1 MMQMKDKTEKKMTL
15 KRIYAKDKFF
25 FRLMVVLFMF
35 TILIPIGVIFGIYAI
50 TNQQPNNLIG
60 GFVASTIIAYIFLF
74 TIGQVLYFTFKSFLN
89 GSKRELFYLR
99 LTMVFSFVITIIST
113 FIASI
118 DLSYFTTPHPD
129 DGQNPSIG
137 EWIDHYGVWRTIER
151 VEIIL
156 NITTIFVAA
165 ISCASVW
172 ILYLS
177 IFWIYRGLDS
187 DDTE

>member
-1 MMQMKDKTEKKMTL
+1 MKDKTEKKLSL

-60 GFVASTIIAYIFLF
+60 VFVASTIIAYIFLF

-113 FIASI
+113 FIAAI
-118 DLSYFTTPHPD
+118 DVSFFTTPHPHD
-129 DGQNPSIG
+129 DRTPSIRQ
-137 EWIDHYGVWRTIER
+137 WIDIYGVWRTIEWF
-151 VEIIL
+151 EITL
-156 NITTIFVAA
+156 NMTTILVAA